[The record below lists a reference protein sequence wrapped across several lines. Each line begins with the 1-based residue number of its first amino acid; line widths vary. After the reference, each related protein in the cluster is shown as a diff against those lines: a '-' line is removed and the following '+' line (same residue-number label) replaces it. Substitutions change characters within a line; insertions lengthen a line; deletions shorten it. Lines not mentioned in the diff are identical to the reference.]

1 MENNSG
7 KVAILMAT
15 YNGSKYLKQQL
26 NSILKQ
32 TYQNFVLFISDDHSS
47 DNTLDI
53 IHDYEA
59 VYPQKILLIKNDHNV
74 RGVKTNF
81 ANLISYVKANC
92 LHDFDYFMLSDQ
104 DDFWKSNK
112 IAISI
117 QPLIYQQLPILVHT
131 DLTVVDQN
139 LKLINCS
146 FVKMGKINGFNHKL
160 QRLLVQNNV
169 TGCTMAW
176 NKALMKIIQPDFTK
190 AIMHDWFIALIANC
204 SGQIIF
210 IPQATV
216 LYRQHKDNLVGI
228 KNVLV
233 DVTKKLSNFKQVKQ
247 SVNATFIQAQFLQDN
262 YNLNSQSTEILNNY
276 LNIMKHQHK
285 IVRISIILKNGY
297 LQFGLIKILG
307 EMVFI

>member
-15 YNGSKYLKQQL
+15 YNGGKYLKQQL

-47 DNTLDI
+47 DNTLNI
-53 IHDYEA
+53 IHHYKT
-59 VYPQKILLIKNDHNV
+59 VYPQKILLIKNNHAV

-81 ANLISYVKANC
+81 ANLISYIKANC
-92 LHDFDYFMLSDQ
+92 LHDFDYFMFSDQ

-112 IAISI
+112 IAVSI
-117 QPLIYQQLPILVHT
+117 QPLTYQQLPTLVHT
-131 DLTVVDQN
+131 DLMVVDQN
-139 LKLINCS
+139 LKLINRS
-146 FVKMGKINGFNHKL
+146 FVKVCKISGFNHKL
-160 QRLLVQNNV
+160 QKLLVQNNV

-210 IPQATV
+210 IPQATI

-233 DVTKKLSNFKQVKQ
+233 DLTKKLRDLKQVCLLYT
-247 SVNATFIQAQFLQDN
+247 SDAAD
-262 YNLNSQSTEILNNY
+262 E
-276 LNIMKHQHK
+276 
-285 IVRISIILKNGY
+285 
-297 LQFGLIKILG
+297 
-307 EMVFI
+307 

>member
-59 VYPQKILLIKNDHNV
+59 VYPQKILLIKNDHAV

-112 IAISI
+112 IAVSI
-117 QPLIYQQLPILVHT
+117 QPLIYQTLPTLVHT

-139 LKLINCS
+139 LKLINRS
-146 FVKMGKINGFNHKL
+146 FVKMSKISGFNHKL

-169 TGCTMAW
+169 TGCTMVW

-228 KNVLV
+228 ENVLV
-233 DVTKKLSNFKQVKQ
+233 DLTKKLRNFKKVKQ
-247 SVNATFIQAQFLQDN
+247 SVNATFIQAQFLKDN
-262 YNLNSQSTEILNNY
+262 YNLNSQSTEIINNY

-297 LQFGLIKILG
+297 LQSGLIKILG

>member
-1 MENNSG
+1 MKNNSG

-15 YNGSKYLKQQL
+15 YNGGKYLKQQL

-59 VYPQKILLIKNDHNV
+59 VYPQKILLIKNDHAV

-112 IAISI
+112 IAVSI
-117 QPLIYQQLPILVHT
+117 QPLIYQTLPTLVHT

-139 LKLINCS
+139 LKLINRS
-146 FVKMGKINGFNHKL
+146 FVKMSKISGFNHKL

-169 TGCTMAW
+169 TGCTMVW

-228 KNVLV
+228 ENVLV
-233 DVTKKLSNFKQVKQ
+233 DLTKKLRNFKKVKQ
-247 SVNATFIQAQFLQDN
+247 SVNATFIQAQFLKDN
-262 YNLNSQSTEILNNY
+262 YNLNSQSTEIINNY

-307 EMVFI
+307 EVVFI